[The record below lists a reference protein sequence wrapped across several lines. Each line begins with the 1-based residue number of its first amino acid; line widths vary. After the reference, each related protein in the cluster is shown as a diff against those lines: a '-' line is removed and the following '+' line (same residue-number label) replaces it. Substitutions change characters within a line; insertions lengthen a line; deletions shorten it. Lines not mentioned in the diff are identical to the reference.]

1 MPEKTAHTFHI
12 PVLGIGF
19 SITTPL
25 AVAKYGISSVVSL
38 VDDTL
43 CEDLRRNYLERDGL
57 AYEPIGPKEQ
67 DARARRITAYLNML
81 KRMVDEQFAA
91 LRALPFSPE
100 SELHTYFELLPESS
114 SLKKRYLAM
123 LAETEPGKQ
132 EAEQA
137 MLRAAMVPG
146 AIDVN
151 VMTKLDK
158 ANHGSDGIALPA
170 AYNDAHASLRGFAM
184 SDLDSS
190 VVLSAGMNPR
200 LYGYLANFEDFFP
213 ADDGSLK
220 KKITLKVSDFRS
232 ALIQGK
238 FLAKKGLW
246 VSEYRIESGLNCGG
260 HAFATDGYLLG
271 PILDEFKSRRDEL
284 TATLR
289 EIYVAGLRN
298 TNRTID
304 PEAVSLIVTAQGG
317 VGTAQEQEILLNKY
331 DVQSVGWGTPFLLV
345 PEATNVD
352 EETLA
357 RLCAAGEEDLYLS
370 NISPLGVP
378 FNSLA
383 GNSKDVEK
391 LDRVDAGK
399 PGSPCTMKF
408 LELNSELSEK
418 PECTA
423 SIGYLKKKLLQL
435 KTACPS
441 TEDLK
446 VALDRA
452 LDKVCLCEG
461 LVASARSTH
470 SISLPKISTAVSV
483 CPGPNLAYFSRVST
497 LKEMVDHIYGRLNIM
512 THPNR
517 PNMFLKELRL
527 YVEYLANKIQESMA
541 SVPEKSE
548 AFFATF
554 SANLLDG
561 IAYYKSVLPDLF
573 DATENAR
580 RAIIAELEAIE
591 ERIRTFASGE
601 LVAV

>member
-1 MPEKTAHTFHI
+1 
-12 PVLGIGF
+12 
-19 SITTPL
+19 
-25 AVAKYGISSVVSL
+25 
-38 VDDTL
+38 
-43 CEDLRRNYLERDGL
+43 
-57 AYEPIGPKEQ
+57 
-67 DARARRITAYLNML
+67 
-81 KRMVDEQFAA
+81 
-91 LRALPFSPE
+91 
-100 SELHTYFELLPESS
+100 
-114 SLKKRYLAM
+114 
-123 LAETEPGKQ
+123 
-132 EAEQA
+132 
-137 MLRAAMVPG
+137 
-146 AIDVN
+146 
-151 VMTKLDK
+151 
-158 ANHGSDGIALPA
+158 
-170 AYNDAHASLRGFAM
+170 
-184 SDLDSS
+184 
-190 VVLSAGMNPR
+190 MNPR
-200 LYGYLANFEDFFP
+200 LYGYLAHFDDFFP
-213 ADDGSLK
+213 STDGKLK

-238 FLAKKGLW
+238 YLAKKGLW

-271 PILDEFKSRRDEL
+271 PILDEFKSRRAEL
-284 TATLR
+284 SATLL
-289 EIYVAGLRN
+289 EIYIAGLRS
-298 TNRTID
+298 TNRSVD
-304 PEAVSLIVTAQGG
+304 PDTVSLIVTAQGG
-317 VGTAQEQEILLNKY
+317 VGTAQEQDILLNKY
-331 DVQSVGWGTPFLLV
+331 DVQSVGWGSPFLLV

-357 RLCAAGEEDLYLS
+357 RLCAAGEDDIYLS

-391 LDRVDAGK
+391 FDRVDAGK

-408 LELNSELSEK
+408 LELNTELSEK

-423 SIGYLKKKLLQL
+423 SIGYLKKKLQQL

-441 TEDLK
+441 TEELK
-446 VALDRA
+446 GALDKA
-452 LDKVCLCEG
+452 FDKVCLCEG

-470 SISLPKISTAVSV
+470 SISLPKISAAVSV
-483 CPGPNLAYFSRVST
+483 CPGPNLAYFSRIST
-497 LKEMVDHIYGRLNIM
+497 LKEMVDHIYGRLNVM

-527 YVEYLANKIQESMA
+527 YVEYLANKLQESMA

-548 AFFATF
+548 AFFAAF

-580 RAIIAELEAIE
+580 RAIIAELEALE
-591 ERIRTFASGE
+591 ERIRLFTSPE